1 MKSQSSAC
9 SQPCQ
14 DPPSPRRIRRARL
27 NYPEPLS
34 NLKAALA
41 SPRATRDILLR
52 WKGNLLPL
60 GEGGFPRTSPSIHP
74 QWGHMGVDGESRCL
88 SPSCVFPPP
97 AIPAVGFLIILW
109 TLPITLPGEYKK
121 RRKQTH
127 QVCQQVPT
135 ALPVRHLC
143 SGKGSTLP
151 LPTQPPAAQT
161 RRPATINNPDRKKKK
176 NPRKIITEQ
185 TVIIPWK
192 QLLAPTPSAHRVQ
205 MGARWGSGGDD

>member
-1 MKSQSSAC
+1 MLPEIFCCDGKETSFLWGRGAF
-9 SQPCQ
+9 PA
-14 DPPSPRRIRRARL
+14 PPP
-27 NYPEPLS
+27 
-34 NLKAALA
+34 A
-41 SPRATRDILLR
+41 SI
-52 WKGNLLPL
+52 
-60 GEGGFPRTSPSIHP
+60 PSGDT
-74 QWGHMGVDGESRCL
+74 WVWMESHTASL
-88 SPSCVFPPP
+88 HHAFFPPP